1 MVPSMRDATA
11 IVGIGETP
19 FFKRG
24 KSYPLTT
31 HEMAGQAI
39 KAAVADAGLSLDDVD
54 GITFYANGAG
64 LDMAILAQTL
74 GIPRLRLMAV
84 LPGTGGG
91 STGAIGIAAAAIHAG
106 MASVVVTASSM
117 QVGRIRPSAG
127 YSHPFT
133 GASTWDF
140 IGLTGL
146 IAPGQTF
153 AMMARRHMHTYG
165 TTRDHLGAIAVAS
178 RAHAVRLESS
188 VMRDPITMD
197 DYLSSRMI
205 AEPLC
210 LLDYCQETDGAV
222 ACVTTSVDRA
232 RNLRQPPVLIR
243 GAAQGGEGAWG
254 QGNES
259 LQMPDDYFAT
269 AGYGA
274 VAEELYTAS
283 GLGPSEI
290 DVVELY
296 DQSTAMVLM
305 QLEDFGFC
313 KPGESGPFALAGG
326 TAWPDGE
333 LPVNT
338 HGGSHSN
345 AHVVGMTHIV
355 EAVRQLRGQAVNQ
368 VSGAETAMVTG
379 APGRLPMSAII
390 LRRG

>member
-1 MVPSMRDATA
+1 MIPAMRDATA

-19 FFKRG
+19 FYKRG
-24 KSYPLTT
+24 RSAPRTT
-31 HEMAGQAI
+31 HELAGQAI
-39 KAAVADAGLSLDDVD
+39 KTAVADAGLSLDDVD
-54 GITFYANGAG
+54 GITLYANGAG

-74 GIPRLRLMAV
+74 GIPRLRLTAV

-91 STGAIGIAAAAIHAG
+91 STGAVGMAAAAIYAG
-106 MASVVVTASSM
+106 VASVVVTVSSM
-117 QVGRIRPSAG
+117 QVGHIRPSAG
-127 YSHPFT
+127 YSHPFV

-153 AMMARRHMHTYG
+153 AMMARRHMHLYG
-165 TTRDHLGAIAVAS
+165 TTRQHLGAVAVAS
-178 RAHAVRLESS
+178 RAHASRLESS

-197 DYLSSRMI
+197 DYLASRI
-205 AEPLC
+205 ISEPLC

-222 ACVTTSVDRA
+222 ACVTTSVERA
-232 RNLRQPPVLIR
+232 RDLRQPPVLIR
-243 GAAQGGEGAWG
+243 GTAHAGEGSWG
-254 QGNES
+254 QGNEW
-259 LQMPDDYFAT
+259 LQMPEDSFAT
-269 AGYGA
+269 AGYRA
-274 VAEELYTAS
+274 IADELYAAS
-283 GLGPSEI
+283 GLAPSEI

-313 KPGESGPFALAGG
+313 KPGESGPFALSGG
-326 TAWPDGE
+326 IAWPDGE

-368 VSGAETAMVTG
+368 VSGAETALVSG
-379 APGRLPMSAII
+379 APGRVPMSAII
-390 LRRG
+390 LRRS

>member
-1 MVPSMRDATA
+1 MMTAMRDATA
-11 IVGIGETP
+11 IVGIGETT
-19 FFKRG
+19 FYKRG
-24 KSYPLTT
+24 KSYPRTS
-31 HEMAGQAI
+31 HELAGQAI
-39 KAAVADAGLSLDDVD
+39 KAAVADAGLTLDDVD
-54 GITFYANGAG
+54 GITLYANGAG

-74 GIPRLRLMAV
+74 GIPRLRLMVV

-91 STGAIGIAAAAIHAG
+91 STGAVGIAAAAIHAG

-117 QVGRIRPSAG
+117 QVGHIRPSAG

-153 AMMARRHMHTYG
+153 AMMARRHMHLYG
-165 TTRDHLGAIAVAS
+165 TTREHLGAVAVAS
-178 RAHAVRLESS
+178 RAHACRLESS
-188 VMRDPITMD
+188 VMRDPISMD

-205 AEPLC
+205 SEPLC

-222 ACVTTSVDRA
+222 ACVTTSFERA
-232 RNLRQPPVLIR
+232 RDLRQPPVLIR
-243 GAAQGGEGAWG
+243 AAAQGGEGRWG
-254 QGNES
+254 QGNEG
-259 LQMPDDYFAT
+259 LQMPEEYFAT
-269 AGYGA
+269 AGFRA
-274 VAEELYTAS
+274 IANELYSAA
-283 GLGPSEI
+283 GLGPDDV

-305 QLEDFGFC
+305 QLEDLGFC
-313 KPGESGPFALAGG
+313 KPGESGPFALSGA
-326 TAWPDGE
+326 TAWPDGN

-345 AHVVGMTHIV
+345 AHVVGMTHVV

-368 VSGAETAMVTG
+368 VPEAETALVTG

-390 LRRG
+390 LRRS